1 MTTLTLCLKRKGAL
15 GEGQRIP
22 RASQVVLVVKNLP
35 ANSGDT
41 RGVGLIPELGRSSG
55 VGNGTPLQYSC
66 LENSMGRWPWWAT
79 VHGVTEGQTQ
89 LRTNSSKEY
98 PRMLGRQP
106 SPVTLSPP
114 SPRYSLF
121 SMHSSERSF

>member
-1 MTTLTLCLKRKGAL
+1 MTTLTLCLMRRGAL

-22 RASQVVLVVKNLP
+22 RAPQVVRVVKNLP

-41 RGVGLIPELGRSSG
+41 REVGLIPKLGRSSG

-79 VHGVTEGQTQ
+79 VHGGHRRSDTIEHKQQ
-89 LRTNSSKEY
+89 QRTPKDA
-98 PRMLGRQP
+98 R
-106 SPVTLSPP
+106 
-114 SPRYSLF
+114 
-121 SMHSSERSF
+121 